1 MAGLFRGGAEMALLD
16 AFLRTTYIENLGYFS
31 ICRLDDRRLSV
42 DSTLQGTSSLLVGPV
57 FNRELATAPRSWRL
71 YLSRAIYVGALFGLV
86 CTAWLILFGSQPI
99 RTLGD
104 LARFGA
110 AIFGLLAPVQLALGI
125 GFSALLTA
133 AAVAQEKDRRTLD
146 LLLMTRMTNSELVV
160 GKLLASMLTVLVLIL
175 AGVPLF
181 LLLALLGGVSHGQI
195 ARVFGV
201 TLAAAVAAG
210 SLGSTIAL
218 WREKTFQ
225 TLAMTALALM
235 LWLLFG
241 EGLAA
246 AGDDEASL
254 ALGASA
260 ANWATAVSPLRAIF
274 AAAAPRTTFTPMF
287 AGAPWL
293 GSPSDLFT
301 IAAAALALGLNL
313 LAISL
318 VRVWNPTREAR
329 PQTADESHD
338 ALAADPAAPRDVH
351 AAPGRT
357 KEVWDNPILWR
368 EICTW
373 AYGKKVA
380 FIKLAY
386 LAIFAACSWAMYGVL
401 RAEAAPA
408 IGGALPAAA
417 QTIVPLL
424 VLGLVLVNAL
434 AVTSITNERDSGAL
448 DLLLVTDLTPKEI
461 IFGKLGGVLYNA
473 KEMIVLPAL
482 LCVACWWYER
492 ISTENLLFILGSLMV
507 LNAFVAMLG
516 IHSGMTYP
524 NSRTAVGVS
533 LGTLLFLLLGVAV
546 CMRMMVAFQ
555 ANFENQLVSFVA
567 FMLGGGAGLYFALG
581 RRNPSPAIWWASMLA
596 PFATFYVISTFLQLS
611 YGSAA
616 LVTIL
621 MYGFATATLLIPA
634 LFEFDVATGRTTA
647 RDV

>member
-1 MAGLFRGGAEMALLD
+1 M
-16 AFLRTTYIENLGYFS
+16 
-31 ICRLDDRRLSV
+31 
-42 DSTLQGTSSLLVGPV
+42 LVGPV

-86 CTAWLILFGSQPI
+86 CTAWLILFGSQPL

-110 AIFGLLAPVQLALGI
+110 AVFALLAPVQLAMAI

-146 LLLMTRMTNSELVV
+146 LLLMTRMTNAELVV
-160 GKLLASMLTVLVLIL
+160 GKLLASMLTVLVLIA

-181 LLLALLGGVSHGQI
+181 LLLAMLGGVSHAQI

-201 TLAAAVAAG
+201 TLAAALAAG

-225 TLAMTALALM
+225 SLAMTALALM
-235 LWLLFG
+235 IWLIAG
-241 EGLAA
+241 EGIAALGGEEPWA
-246 AGDDEASL
+246 AGA
-254 ALGASA
+254 GASD
-260 ANWATAVSPLRAIF
+260 WAVAVSPLRAIF
-274 AAAAPRTTFTPMF
+274 AAAAPRTSFTPMF
-287 AGAPWL
+287 AGALWL
-293 GSPSDLFT
+293 GAPSDFFT
-301 IAAAALALGLNL
+301 IAAAALALGLNI
-313 LAISL
+313 LAILL

-338 ALAADPAAPRDVH
+338 APLADANAPRDIH

-373 AYGKKVA
+373 AYGKKVVI
-380 FIKLAY
+380 IKLAY
-386 LAIFAACSWAMYGVL
+386 LAIFAACAWAMYGVL
-401 RAEAAPA
+401 QADPTPTV
-408 IGGALPAAA
+408 GGALPDASQAV
-417 QTIVPLL
+417 VPLL

-482 LCVACWWYER
+482 LCVVCWWYER
-492 ISTENLLFILGSLMV
+492 LTTENLLFMLGSLLV

-516 IHSGMTYP
+516 VHSGMTYP
-524 NSRTAVGVS
+524 NSRSAVGVS
-533 LGTLLFLLLGVAV
+533 IGTLLFLLLGVAV

-555 ANFENQLVSFVA
+555 ANFENQLLSFAA
-567 FMLGGGAGLYFALG
+567 FMLGGGAGLFFALG

-611 YGSAA
+611 YGAAA

-647 RDV
+647 RDI

>member
-1 MAGLFRGGAEMALLD
+1 M
-16 AFLRTTYIENLGYFS
+16 
-31 ICRLDDRRLSV
+31 
-42 DSTLQGTSSLLVGPV
+42 LVGPV

-86 CTAWLILFGSQPI
+86 CTAWLILFGSQPM
-99 RTLGD
+99 RSLGD

-110 AIFGLLAPVQLALGI
+110 AIFALLAPVQLALAI
-125 GFSALLTA
+125 GFSALLAA

-160 GKLLASMLTVLVLIL
+160 GKLLASMLTVLVLIA
-175 AGVPLF
+175 AGLPLF
-181 LLLALLGGVSHGQI
+181 LLLAMLGGVSHAQI

-201 TLAAAVAAG
+201 TLAAALAAG

-225 TLAMTALALM
+225 SLAMTALALM
-235 LWLLFG
+235 IWLIAG
-241 EGLAA
+241 EGVA
-246 AGDDEASL
+246 
-254 ALGASA
+254 ALGAGAFGASSTE
-260 ANWATAVSPLRAIF
+260 WAVAVSPLRAIF
-274 AAAAPRTTFTPMF
+274 AAAAPRTSFTPMF
-287 AGAPWL
+287 ADAPWL
-293 GSPSDLFT
+293 GAPSDFFT
-301 IAAAALALGLNL
+301 IAAAALALGLNV
-313 LAISL
+313 LAIAL

-338 ALAADPAAPRDVH
+338 APLVDAEAPRDIH

-373 AYGKKVA
+373 AYGKKVVI
-380 FIKLAY
+380 IKLAY

-401 RAEAAPA
+401 QADPTPTV
-408 IGGALPAAA
+408 GGALPDASL
-417 QTIVPLL
+417 TVVPLL

-434 AVTSITNERDSGAL
+434 AVTSITNERDAGAL

-473 KEMIVLPAL
+473 KEMIVLPAM
-482 LCVACWWYER
+482 LCVVCWWYER
-492 ISTENLLFILGSLMV
+492 LTTENLLFMLGSLLV

-516 IHSGMTYP
+516 VHSGMTYP
-524 NSRTAVGVS
+524 NSRSAVGVS
-533 LGTLLFLLLGVAV
+533 IGTLLFLLLGVAV

-555 ANFENQLVSFVA
+555 ANFENQLLSFAA
-567 FMLGGGAGLYFALG
+567 FMLGGGAGLFFALG

-611 YGSAA
+611 YGAAA

-634 LFEFDVATGRTTA
+634 IFEFDVATGRTTA
-647 RDV
+647 RDI

>member
-1 MAGLFRGGAEMALLD
+1 M
-16 AFLRTTYIENLGYFS
+16 
-31 ICRLDDRRLSV
+31 
-42 DSTLQGTSSLLVGPV
+42 LVGPV

-110 AIFGLLAPVQLALGI
+110 AVFALLAPVQLALAI

-175 AGVPLF
+175 AGLPLF
-181 LLLALLGGVSHGQI
+181 MVLALLGGVSHGQI
-195 ARVFGV
+195 ARIFGV
-201 TLAAAVAAG
+201 TLAAAAAAG

-235 LWLLFG
+235 LWLLAG
-241 EGLAA
+241 EALAA
-246 AGDDEASL
+246 MGNDAEL
-254 ALGASA
+254 ALGATGLDWSK
-260 ANWATAVSPLRAIF
+260 AVSPLRAIF

-287 AGAPWL
+287 AAAPWL
-293 GSPSDLFT
+293 GSASDFFT
-301 IAAAALALGLNL
+301 IAAAAMALGLNL
-313 LAISL
+313 LAIAL

-338 ALAADPAAPRDVH
+338 APPAEAATGLDVH

-373 AYGKKVA
+373 AYGKKVVI
-380 FIKLAY
+380 IKLAY
-386 LAIFAACSWAMYGVL
+386 LAIFAACAWSMYGVL
-401 RAEAAPA
+401 RAEPTPT
-408 IGGALPAAA
+408 IGGTLPAAA
-417 QTIVPLL
+417 QTVVPLL

-482 LCVACWWYER
+482 LCVACWQYER
-492 ISTENLLFILGSLMV
+492 ISTENLLFILGSLLV

-516 IHSGMTYP
+516 VHSGMTYP

-533 LGTLLFLLLGVAV
+533 LGTLLFLLLGVSV

-555 ANFENQLVSFVA
+555 ANFENQLLSFAA
-567 FMLGGGAGLYFALG
+567 FMLGGGAGLFFALG

>member
-1 MAGLFRGGAEMALLD
+1 M
-16 AFLRTTYIENLGYFS
+16 
-31 ICRLDDRRLSV
+31 
-42 DSTLQGTSSLLVGPV
+42 LVGPV

-86 CTAWLILFGSQPI
+86 CTAWLILFGSQPM

-110 AIFGLLAPVQLALGI
+110 AIFALLAPVQLAMAV

-181 LLLALLGGVSHGQI
+181 LLLAMFGGVSHAQI
-195 ARVFGV
+195 ARIFGV
-201 TLAAAVAAG
+201 TLAAAFAAG

-225 TLAMTALALM
+225 SLAMTALALM
-235 LWLLFG
+235 IWLIAG
-241 EGLAA
+241 EGIATLGDEEPLAA
-246 AGDDEASL
+246 GANASD
-254 ALGASA
+254 
-260 ANWATAVSPLRAIF
+260 WAVAISPLRAIF
-274 AAAAPRTTFTPMF
+274 AAAAPRTSFTPMF
-287 AGAPWL
+287 AAARWLGAP
-293 GSPSDLFT
+293 SDFFT
-301 IAAAALALGLNL
+301 IASTTLALALNL
-313 LAISL
+313 LAIVL

-338 ALAADPAAPRDVH
+338 APLADVDAVRNIH

-373 AYGKKVA
+373 AYGKKVVI
-380 FIKLAY
+380 IKLAY
-386 LAIFAACSWAMYGVL
+386 LAIFAACAWAMYGVL
-401 RAEAAPA
+401 QADPRPTVR
-408 IGGALPAAA
+408 GSLPDASQA
-417 QTIVPLL
+417 VLPLL

-482 LCVACWWYER
+482 LCVVCWWYER
-492 ISTENLLFILGSLMV
+492 ITTENLLFMLGSLLV

-516 IHSGMTYP
+516 VHSGMTYP
-524 NSRTAVGVS
+524 NSRSAVGVS
-533 LGTLLFLLLGVAV
+533 IGTLLFLLLGVAV

-555 ANFENQLVSFVA
+555 ANFENQFLSFAA
-567 FMLGGGAGLYFALG
+567 FMLGGAAGLYFVLG
-581 RRNPSPAIWWASMLA
+581 RRNPSPAIYWTSAAA
-596 PFATFYVISTFLQLS
+596 PFATFYVISSILQLS
-611 YGSAA
+611 YGAAA
-616 LVTIL
+616 LVTVL
-621 MYGFATATLLIPA
+621 MYSFATASMLVPA

-647 RDV
+647 RDI